1 MMNGYDLMM
10 ILCETMTLT
19 DFLRRR
25 IRLLGEEG
33 RVFVPFSE
41 IA

>member
-1 MMNGYDLMM
+1 MMVLSEAVS
-10 ILCETMTLT
+10 LP

-33 RVFVPFSE
+33 RVWIPFSE
-41 IA
+41 L